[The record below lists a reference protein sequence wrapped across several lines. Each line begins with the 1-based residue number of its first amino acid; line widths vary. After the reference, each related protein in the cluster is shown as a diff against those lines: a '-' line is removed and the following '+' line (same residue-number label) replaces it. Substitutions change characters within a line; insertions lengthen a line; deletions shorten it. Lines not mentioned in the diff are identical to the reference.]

1 MDKNIENDLS
11 DIMKEIEALEQ
22 DFKNEEKAF
31 AKSPII
37 QELAQLSEELSAPV
51 GQKQEDQPFD
61 WLKGENNKEKPLD
74 VSEAEIFEMK
84 ATEVAA
90 TPAHVAPVAEHKP
103 ATVSPISSA
112 PKAQPKEWAEKPASA
127 TPKMTFKLPEGK
139 PVHIEFT
146 RGEEC
151 LNFTWTEEGFHVEV
165 EGGMSFTI
173 PFSQLYKA
181 A

>member
-31 AKSPII
+31 AKSAVI
-37 QELAQLSEELSAPV
+37 QELAQLSEQLSAPV
-51 GQKQEDQPFD
+51 GQKQNDQPFD
-61 WLKGENNKEKPLD
+61 WLQGDNNQEKPLD
-74 VSEAEIFEMK
+74 ASEADIFEMK
-84 ATEVAA
+84 AQEPAA
-90 TPAHVAPVAEHKP
+90 PIEHHT
-103 ATVSPISSA
+103 ATVSSITAA
-112 PKAQPKEWAEKPASA
+112 PKAQPKEWKEKPAASSA
-127 TPKMTFKLPEGK
+127 KMTFNLPEGK
-139 PVHIEFT
+139 SVQMEFI

-151 LNFTWTEEGFHVEV
+151 MIFSWTEEGFHVEV

-173 PFSQLYKA
+173 PLSQFTKA